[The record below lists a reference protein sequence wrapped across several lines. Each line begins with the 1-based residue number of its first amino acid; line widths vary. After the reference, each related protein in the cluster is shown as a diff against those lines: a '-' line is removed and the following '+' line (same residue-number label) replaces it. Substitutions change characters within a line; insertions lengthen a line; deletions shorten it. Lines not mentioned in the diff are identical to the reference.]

1 VTQGF
6 FYGGP
11 KPRPPLVRSNNI
23 VKPKFYNGALLSLAA
38 LLLTF
43 AAAAP
48 SARAQEEGAP
58 RVLDEVIA
66 QVNTEVVTLSYLKR
80 EQANA
85 VQAMV
90 QQSDGKLTMAAAAA
104 EIQKRQPE
112 MIAALINE
120 QLLLQKGKELGL
132 ADEVE
137 AEVNRRME
145 EVRKQEGIPTVAAL
159 EAAMTA
165 AGVSPSAVRQSLRV
179 EIMKNFVLGSEVDRK
194 IFWGLLDAE
203 VKAYFEKNKD
213 KFRAPETLTLSEIF
227 LGTAGKDD
235 AEVRARAQA
244 LVQQLRVGGD
254 FKAVAMVQSERE
266 NNTGQRVAPETGGKI
281 GTFPIN
287 QITHEGLAAAVKTL
301 RAGQISDPVKMD
313 GGYTI
318 LRADERTPAGEAA
331 YDDRKVREAITV
343 ERLDKERK
351 LYIDGLRREAYVDL
365 APSYR
370 DAVLPL
376 LKTSEPQPTPK
387 AATKTASAAPKKDE
401 KKKDNDKKP

>member
-1 VTQGF
+1 
-6 FYGGP
+6 
-11 KPRPPLVRSNNI
+11 
-23 VKPKFYNGALLSLAA
+23 VKSKFYTRLAAAA
-38 LLLTF
+38 LLAG
-43 AAAAP
+43 AAIAAP
-48 SARAQEEGAP
+48 AARAQEEGAP
-58 RVLDEVIA
+58 RVVDEVVA
-66 QVNTEVVTLSYLKR
+66 QVNTEVITLSSLKR

-85 VQAMV
+85 VQALV
-90 QQSDGKLTMAAAAA
+90 QQSGGKMTPAQA
-104 EIQKRQPE
+104 EAEMQKRQAE
-112 MIAALINE
+112 VIATLINE
-120 QLLLQKGKELGL
+120 QLLIQKGKELGL
-132 ADEVE
+132 TEEVE

-145 EVRKQEGIPTVAAL
+145 DVRKQEGIATVAAL
-159 EAAMTA
+159 EAAMNA
-165 AGVSPSAVRQSLRV
+165 AGVSPAAIRQSLRV

-194 IFWGLLDAE
+194 IFWSIPEAD
-203 VKAYFEKNKD
+203 VKSYFERHKD
-213 KFRAPETLTLSEIF
+213 KFRKPEAVTLSEIF
-227 LGTAGKDD
+227 LGTTGKDE
-235 AEVRARAQA
+235 AEVKARANQ

-266 NNTGQRVAPETGGKI
+266 NNTGQRVAPQTGGKI

-301 RAGQISDPVKMD
+301 RAGQISDPVKME

-318 LRADERTPAGEAA
+318 LRVDERTPAGEAA

-343 ERLDKERK
+343 ERLEKERK

-376 LKTSEPQPTPK
+376 LKTSEPQTTPK

-401 KKKDNDKKP
+401 KKKDNDKKQ

>member
-1 VTQGF
+1 M
-6 FYGGP
+6 
-11 KPRPPLVRSNNI
+11 KS
-23 VKPKFYNGALLSLAA
+23 KFYTRL
-38 LLLTF
+38 
-43 AAAAP
+43 AAAAVVLVAGAALAAP
-48 SARAQEEGAP
+48 AARAQEEGAP
-58 RVLDEVIA
+58 RVVDEVIA
-66 QVNTEVVTLSYLKR
+66 QVNTEVITLSSLKR

-85 VQAMV
+85 VQALV
-90 QQSDGKLTMAAAAA
+90 QQSGGKMTTAQA
-104 EIQKRQPE
+104 EAEMQKRQAE
-112 MIAALINE
+112 VIATLINE
-120 QLLLQKGKELGL
+120 QLLIQKGKELGL
-132 ADEVE
+132 AEEVE

-145 EVRKQEGIPTVAAL
+145 EVRKQEGIATVAAL
-159 EAAMTA
+159 EAAMNA
-165 AGVSPSAVRQSLRV
+165 AGVSPAAIRQSLRV

-194 IFWGLLDAE
+194 IFWSIPEAD
-203 VKAYFEKNKD
+203 VKKYFEAHKD
-213 KFRAPETLTLSEIF
+213 KFRKPEAVTLSEIF
-227 LGTAGKDD
+227 LGTTGKDE
-235 AEVRARAQA
+235 AEVKARAGQ

-266 NNTGQRVAPETGGKI
+266 NNTGQRVAPSTGGKI

-301 RAGQISDPVKMD
+301 RAGQISDPVKMEN
-313 GGYTI
+313 GYTI
-318 LRADERTPAGEAA
+318 LRVDERTAAGEAA

-387 AATKTASAAPKKDE
+387 AAAKTASAAPKKDE
-401 KKKDNDKKP
+401 KKKDNDKKQ

>member
-1 VTQGF
+1 M
-6 FYGGP
+6 
-11 KPRPPLVRSNNI
+11 KS
-23 VKPKFYNGALLSLAA
+23 KFYPGAILPVAA
-38 LLLTF
+38 LVLIF
-43 AAAAP
+43 AAVATP

-90 QQSDGKLTMAAAAA
+90 QQSDGKVTLAAALA

-145 EVRKQEGIPTVAAL
+145 EVRKQEGIATVAAL
-159 EAAMTA
+159 EAAMNA
-165 AGVSPSAVRQSLRV
+165 AGVSPAAVRQSLRV

-194 IFWGLLDAE
+194 IFWGILDAE

-213 KFRAPETLTLSEIF
+213 KFRQPEMLTLSEIF

-235 AEVRARAQA
+235 AEVKARAQQ

-254 FKAVAMVQSERE
+254 FKAIAMVQSERE
-266 NNTGQRVAPETGGKI
+266 DSKGQRVAPQTGGKI
-281 GTFPIN
+281 GTFPMRDISDETIAN
-287 QITHEGLAAAVKTL
+287 AVRTL
-301 RAGQISDPVKMD
+301 KAGQITDPIKMPEVNTQQVRRQP
-313 GGYTI
+313 GYTI
-318 LRADERTPAGEAA
+318 LRVDERTAAGEAT
-331 YDDRKVREAITV
+331 YDERKVREAITM

-351 LYIDGLRREAYVDL
+351 LYIEGLRREAYVDV

-370 DAVLPL
+370 EAVLPL
-376 LKTSEPQPTPK
+376 LKTSEPQPTAK
-387 AATKTASAAPKKDE
+387 AAKTASAAAPKKDE
-401 KKKDNDKKP
+401 KKKENEKKQ

>member
-1 VTQGF
+1 M
-6 FYGGP
+6 
-11 KPRPPLVRSNNI
+11 KS
-23 VKPKFYNGALLSLAA
+23 KFYTRLAAAA
-38 LLLTF
+38 LLAG
-43 AAAAP
+43 AAIAAP
-48 SARAQEEGAP
+48 AARAQEEGAP
-58 RVLDEVIA
+58 RVVDEVVA
-66 QVNTEVVTLSYLKR
+66 QVNTEVITLSSLKR

-85 VQAMV
+85 VQALV
-90 QQSDGKLTMAAAAA
+90 QQSGGKMTPAQA
-104 EIQKRQPE
+104 EAEMQKRQAE
-112 MIAALINE
+112 VIATLINE
-120 QLLLQKGKELGL
+120 QLLIQKGKELGL
-132 ADEVE
+132 TEEVE

-145 EVRKQEGIPTVAAL
+145 DVRKQEGIATVAAL
-159 EAAMTA
+159 EAAMNA
-165 AGVSPSAVRQSLRV
+165 AGVSPAAIRQSLRV

-194 IFWGLLDAE
+194 IFWSIPEAD
-203 VKAYFEKNKD
+203 VKSYFERHKD
-213 KFRAPETLTLSEIF
+213 KFRKPEAVTLSEIF
-227 LGTAGKDD
+227 LGTTGKDE
-235 AEVRARAQA
+235 AEVKARANQ

-266 NNTGQRVAPETGGKI
+266 NNTGQRVAPQTGGKI

-301 RAGQISDPVKMD
+301 RAGQISDPVKME

-318 LRADERTPAGEAA
+318 LRVDERTPAGEAA

-343 ERLDKERK
+343 ERLEKERK

-376 LKTSEPQPTPK
+376 LKTSEPQTTPK

-401 KKKDNDKKP
+401 KKKDNDKKQ